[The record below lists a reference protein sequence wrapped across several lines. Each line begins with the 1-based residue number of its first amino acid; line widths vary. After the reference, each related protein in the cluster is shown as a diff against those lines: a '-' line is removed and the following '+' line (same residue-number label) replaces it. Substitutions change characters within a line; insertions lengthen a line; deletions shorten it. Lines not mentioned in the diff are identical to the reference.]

1 MLPFEDRYSR
11 QRKLPEVGPQGQL
24 ALANASLQVSSRLAG
39 SELFELCYLQRAGV
53 ARVTSSDSHLD
64 LPSAHAQAFQFAAPR
79 ALAVGALGALAQLR
93 RTLGLTEQS
102 S

>member
-24 ALANASLQVSSRLAG
+24 ALARCSMQIPSRVAG
-39 SELFELCYLQRAGV
+39 SEIFEVCYLQRAGV
-53 ARVTSSDSHLD
+53 EHVTVSNQVQ
-64 LPSAHAQAFQFAAPR
+64 PCSAHSTEFHFAATR

-93 RTLGLTEQS
+93 RELGLTEQS

>member
-24 ALANASLQVSSRLAG
+24 ALARSSLQVTSRVVG
-39 SELFELCYLQRAGV
+39 SEIFELSYLRRAGV
-53 ARVTSSDSHLD
+53 ENVTLSSLQVE
-64 LPSAHAQAFQFAAPR
+64 PCSAHATQFHFAAPR
-79 ALAVGALGALAQLR
+79 TLAVGALGALAQLR
-93 RTLGLTEQS
+93 RELGMSERS